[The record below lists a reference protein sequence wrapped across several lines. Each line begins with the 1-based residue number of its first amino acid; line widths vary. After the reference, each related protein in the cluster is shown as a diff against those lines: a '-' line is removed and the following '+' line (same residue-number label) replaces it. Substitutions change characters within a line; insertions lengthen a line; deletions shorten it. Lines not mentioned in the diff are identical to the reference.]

1 MEGSLFDH
9 PAGKLQHTHII
20 NYSYLLRLFELE
32 YQVRDCR
39 ALFINKTTL
48 LILFPFL
55 ISIFKVVYYLYF
67 NHNNT
72 MNSVWEALKKGA
84 GAVVGGG
91 QPTATTP
98 STAVPLTV
106 MLPTTSDEESGIST
120 PYKVSKVASLH
131 GHTDRVW
138 GVSWH
143 PSGNYF
149 VTCGGDRT
157 ARLYS
162 RVRRVITTSEEEG
175 ANDGM
180 GAYPYTWECIHT
192 LEGEHQRTVRS
203 ASWTS
208 DGRRLALSS
217 FDATLSVWLF
227 RPENTD
233 EPMELESIIDGHE
246 NEVKGCAWCP
256 AATLSNPASASS
268 RGGSDLLATCSRDRT
283 AWVWEANRQGS
294 AEDEDAEYECAGVLN
309 GHSQDVKHVCWVP
322 QDRSL
327 ITASYDETMKHWRE
341 LRKDDWQCVQTM
353 TAHSGTVWC
362 AAAQPLASITLPST
376 TAAAAAG
383 AEEDDVPAKT
393 SYLPDTAPLV
403 CSCSDDGTMK
413 VWCQLE
419 RPAEGV
425 VTDSET
431 SDAAGIDDG
440 AYRRTKLAMVGS
452 TGAEGFT
459 NGRSAYCVA
468 WCPPYS
474 HPVPAGESGTLL
486 TSDIVVVATGDDSLC
501 FFKLARKHSTDN
513 TAPTSADEAATLISV
528 NPIAACS
535 AAHEGEVNCVA
546 FAPTP
551 LQHLPT
557 DATTAPQPLQFE
569 VVSVGDDNAAHVWL
583 LTNTP
588 SSR

>member
-1 MEGSLFDH
+1 
-9 PAGKLQHTHII
+9 
-20 NYSYLLRLFELE
+20 
-32 YQVRDCR
+32 
-39 ALFINKTTL
+39 
-48 LILFPFL
+48 
-55 ISIFKVVYYLYF
+55 
-67 NHNNT
+67 

-91 QPTATTP
+91 GQPTTP
-98 STAVPLTV
+98 STSVPLTI
-106 MLPTTSDEESGIST
+106 MLPTGADEEGGVPT
-120 PYKVSKVASLH
+120 PFKVSKVASLH

-162 RVRRVITTSEEEG
+162 RVRKAVVAATSEGGTE
-175 ANDGM
+175 A
-180 GAYPYTWECIHT
+180 AYPYTWECIHT

-227 RPENTD
+227 RPDNAD

-256 AATLSNPASASS
+256 AATLSNPASSS

-283 AWVWEANRQGS
+283 AWVWEANRQGN
-294 AEDEDAEYECAGVLN
+294 AEEEDAEYECAGVLN

-362 AAAQPLASITLPST
+362 AAAQPLASIALAST
-376 TAAAAAG
+376 APDAAGAG
-383 AEEDDVPAKT
+383 AEEDEVSASPSATKMT
-393 SYLPDTAPLV
+393 YLPDTAPLV

-425 VTDSET
+425 ITDSET

-452 TGAEGFT
+452 TGAEGFA

-474 HPVPAGESGTLL
+474 HPVPAGETGTLL

-501 FFKLARKHSTDN
+501 FFKLARKHTADN
-513 TAPTSADEAATLISV
+513 NVPTSADEAASLISV
-528 NPIAACS
+528 HPIAACS

-546 FAPTP
+546 FAPNP
-551 LQHLPT
+551 LPNLPT
-557 DATTAPQPLQFE
+557 DTTGSLQFE

-583 LTNTP
+583 LTTTT
-588 SSR
+588 SSQ